1 MKKTKHGSEERGVT
15 FQMII
20 TYRKRLLMELQI
32 KKLIYFILM
41 RDSSEEP
48 CVPLTKTNKL
58 RGLRGGGY
66 FGPCGRPLGRIWCLT
81 QKISSWSQ
89 RNNASRTE
97 ATERTVTHNV
107 MAEVKV
113 RSYCWQ
119 EKSEKPE
126 TLFMSAVE
134 IFQLFLNENLLLTLT
149 PASVNQESGPPSSQT
164 LAKNSLL
171 GSI

>member
-58 RGLRGGGY
+58 RGLRGGGVLWTLWKA
-66 FGPCGRPLGRIWCLT
+66 PWEDLV
-81 QKISSWSQ
+81 SD
-89 RNNASRTE
+89 
-97 ATERTVTHNV
+97 
-107 MAEVKV
+107 
-113 RSYCWQ
+113 
-119 EKSEKPE
+119 PE
-126 TLFMSAVE
+126 DLFME
-134 IFQLFLNENLLLTLT
+134 PKE
-149 PASVNQESGPPSSQT
+149 
-164 LAKNSLL
+164 
-171 GSI
+171 